1 MLGMGRTL
9 LRGHTPFILAGMEIR
24 GQTPFSG
31 PLFLWPAAGLCRDF
45 AVESSRY
52 IGSVFRTGDQ
62 DALSCGGANF
72 FIDYAS
78 VDTVRLFVE

>member
-1 MLGMGRTL
+1 
-9 LRGHTPFILAGMEIR
+9 MEIR

-31 PLFLWPAAGLCRDF
+31 PFFGPLFLWPAAGLRRNF

-52 IGSVFRTGDQ
+52 IGSVCRTGDQ
-62 DALSCGGANF
+62 DALSCGASNF

-78 VDTVRLFVE
+78 VDAFRFFSNDLR